1 MARIKIIRSQQ
12 IEAAPLPGVGVQ
24 SAGWIKRVIYPPHVI
39 TKGSFLG
46 VSEFNPGYSVHRWH
60 NHIRDQAEGFEV
72 VYPDNFEEIYYI
84 VSGSG
89 VIQWKNPEGT
99 IEEEKVGPGDAM
111 FMPDRSVEHQLFNN
125 GSEKMVVIYCGCP
138 PPQVTMK
145 KK

>member
-89 VIQWKNPEGT
+89 VIQWEKSGRHHRRGEGRPRRRH
-99 IEEEKVGPGDAM
+99 VHARPV
-111 FMPDRSVEHQLFNN
+111 R
-125 GSEKMVVIYCGCP
+125 
-138 PPQVTMK
+138 
-145 KK
+145 